1 MILDIYTL
9 QKYIIS
15 ILQKFKEFIYSDFDI
30 QIINTYNHPYISK
43 LTVEKCN
50 ILVIKFDNVD
60 DLFKHNMRTGVFYDN
75 VNELGVLF
83 TLYFICFIQNDT
95 DKNAYTR
102 VLEIYSHFSDFLYN
116 GDTHKFSIDA
126 DEYTTLINIYI
137 YSTSNLNQSGFLKL
151 NSNHESLAYC
161 ASSLFK
167 ANIQII
173 ETPTKD
179 KGHLKER

>member
-60 DLFKHNMRTGVFYDN
+60 DLFKHNMRT
-75 VNELGVLF
+75 
-83 TLYFICFIQNDT
+83 
-95 DKNAYTR
+95 
-102 VLEIYSHFSDFLYN
+102 
-116 GDTHKFSIDA
+116 
-126 DEYTTLINIYI
+126 
-137 YSTSNLNQSGFLKL
+137 
-151 NSNHESLAYC
+151 
-161 ASSLFK
+161 
-167 ANIQII
+167 
-173 ETPTKD
+173 
-179 KGHLKER
+179 

>member
-60 DLFKHNMRTGVFYDN
+60 DLFKHNMRTGAFYDN

-102 VLEIYSHFSDFLYN
+102 VLGLYSLFSDFLYSA
-116 GDTHKFSIDA
+116 KPYEFSIKN
-126 DEYTTLINIYI
+126 DEYTTLLNIYI
-137 YSTSNLNQSGFLKL
+137 YSTSNLNQSGTLKL

-161 ASSLFK
+161 ASNSFK
-167 ANIQII
+167 ANVQII

-179 KGHLKER
+179 KGYLKER

>member
-15 ILQKFKEFIYSDFDI
+15 ILQKFKEVAHEFDI

-60 DLFKHNMRTGVFYDN
+60 DLFKHNMRTGAFYDN
-75 VNELGVLF
+75 VNELGIFF
-83 TLYFICFIQNDT
+83 TLYFICFTQNDT